1 VELSIRQGFT
11 QRPTG
16 FEEFNSPKEAKRSIL
31 EDKPQDDAQDIP
43 SAYPMVQP
51 MKACVYTSS
60 LAKEANLT
68 FGGAAL
74 CTLKVQMAS
83 VNGEF

>member
-1 VELSIRQGFT
+1 MELNIRQGFT
-11 QRPTG
+11 QRPTE
-16 FEEFNSPKEAKRSIL
+16 FEEFNFQKEAKRSIL

-51 MKACVYTSS
+51 MKACVSTSS
-60 LAKEANLT
+60 LAKEVNLT
-68 FGGAAL
+68 FVGAAL

-83 VNGEF
+83 ANGEF